1 MTLKYEE
8 VNPLKIGWF
17 MLMIKMVIAVVSDKS
32 LNYYKVFSGKHLPNT
47 FEITNTM
54 LKQSYPNMFVYIH

>member
-1 MTLKYEE
+1 
-8 VNPLKIGWF
+8 